1 MIQKGSE
8 ISSPLSSTRNGVRC
22 DIYGTL
28 GFTSPILSIATL
40 VYCMLFVLLI
50 GCGTNRSHE
59 DLSAALPEVIDFN
72 QHVRP
77 ILSDRCYSCH
87 GPDANTREADL
98 RLDTKEG
105 LFESVLE
112 TSKYHPVK
120 AGKPGQSALY
130 QRILSED
137 PELMMPPPDANLTLE
152 AREKAILEKWI
163 EQGADWK
170 PHWAFIPPE
179 KPTPPSTE
187 DASWARNEID
197 QFTLQAMEAKGLVPA
212 PPAEKA
218 TLLRRLTMDL
228 TGLPPSVE
236 ELDDFIN
243 DTSPNAVEKVVD
255 RLLAS
260 PHYGENMAVDWLD
273 LARYADTHGYQADY
287 YRPHWPWRDWVI
299 DAFNSN
305 MPYDTFVTWQLAGD
319 LLPNA
324 TREQKLA
331 TGFNRNHAQN
341 AEGGI
346 IDEEY
351 RVEYVA
357 DRTQTF
363 GIAFLGMTLEC
374 ARCHDHKF
382 DPISQK
388 EFYQIFSF
396 FNNVSESGQITWN
409 TSDLPGPTMLLPD
422 EEVEAKKVTIEKLL
436 AKKEIELDSVKKAES
451 STFNSWLD
459 SSNKQ
464 AIQTEP
470 TQGLLAHFPLE
481 NVNKKRIKNKVPGG
495 SDGSIIDPLDG
506 SITQSDLKIV
516 ESVSGKGLTLSG
528 DEALSFPKLGQFSR
542 ADEFSVG
549 MWVKIPKTLE
559 SGVIFHSNKGSALY
573 TFKGYQ
579 LSVEKDRFDIRL
591 AHDFPFN
598 SIHLLSSDSVPRDR
612 WVHIMLTYD
621 GSSAAA
627 GTRLYLNGELQS
639 VEVQRDRLF
648 KDIIFHGKTPDA
660 PSPIA
665 THLKIGARWRGKGFT
680 NGQVDEIKVFNRA
693 LTHVEVN
700 QLAGGKISSSLLQ
713 KDPDDLSPEER
724 ELLFDFYLHRNSRN
738 YKKVLGEVQD
748 LRKEENEII
757 EFIPHVMVMEE
768 MEKPRPSYLLNRGAY
783 DQKGEEVFPGTP
795 SQIKAF
801 DATFPKN
808 RLGLAQWL
816 FHEENPLPSRVAVNR
831 FWQHYFGRGIVETSE
846 DFGSQGALPS
856 HPKLLDW
863 LARTF
868 MESGWDIKYMQKL
881 IVMSATY
888 QQSSEADSLSLANDP
903 DNIYLSRGPQARLS
917 AENLR
922 DLVLAASGLLHTQVG
937 GPPVRPYQPEGLW
950 DFNQMSGKYQQDTG
964 QDLYRRSLYTY
975 WKRTIPPP
983 SMQIFDAPTRA
994 ICVVRR
1000 EETATPLQALV
1011 LMNDPQFVEAARV
1024 LAERIMKIPE
1034 GSARD
1039 KITYAIRLLTSEAPS
1054 EAQLA
1059 LLVEQYESAM
1069 AYYRD
1074 HPEKSSAL
1082 LTVGEFDVDKSLDR
1096 VTLAAY
1102 ATVCTTI
1109 INFEGTAKKG

>member
-1 MIQKGSE
+1 MITKCNG
-8 ISSPLSSTRNGVRC
+8 ISSVRKGGRHKIQ
-22 DIYGTL
+22 DKS
-28 GFTSPILSIATL
+28 GFSLYTVRIATL
-40 VYCMLFVLLI
+40 TLCAVLVLML

-98 RLDTKEG
+98 RLDTEDG
-105 LFESVLE
+105 LFTSELE
-112 TSKYHPVK
+112 TSKYPPVK

-130 QRILSED
+130 HRIASDD
-137 PELMMPPPDANLTLE
+137 PEFLMPPPSANLTLE
-152 AREKAILEKWI
+152 KREKAILEKWI
-163 EQGADWK
+163 EQGAEWK

-179 KPTPPSTE
+179 KPTPPSVKNE
-187 DASWARNEID
+187 SWTRNEID
-197 QFTLQAMEAKGLVPA
+197 QFTLRAMEAQRLAPA
-212 PPAEKA
+212 PPADKA

-228 TGLPPSVE
+228 TGLPPTVD
-236 ELDDFIN
+236 ELDDFIR
-243 DTSPNAVEKVVD
+243 DTSPDAIEKVVD

-319 LLPNA
+319 LLPDA

-388 EFYQIFSF
+388 EFYEIFSF

-422 EEVEAKKVTIEKLL
+422 EEVKAKKATIEKLL
-436 AKKEIELDSVKKAES
+436 AEKEMELDSVKKAEY
-451 STFNSWLD
+451 STFNSWLN
-459 SSNKQ
+459 SSDKQ
-464 AIQTEP
+464 SINTQP
-470 TQGLLAHFPLE
+470 SQGLLAHFPLE

-495 SDGSIIDPLDG
+495 ITGSIIDPLDG

-528 DEALSFPKLGQFSR
+528 DEALSFPTLGQFSR
-542 ADEFSVG
+542 SDEYSIG
-549 MWVKIPKTLE
+549 MWVKIPRALE

-579 LSVEKDRFDIRL
+579 LSVEKDQFDIRL
-591 AHDFPFN
+591 AHDFPYN
-598 SIHLLSSDSVPRDR
+598 SIHLLSRDSVPRDQ
-612 WVHIMLTYD
+612 WIHIMLTYD
-621 GSSAAA
+621 GSSTAE
-627 GTRLYLNGELQS
+627 GTRFYLNGELQS
-639 VEVQRDRLF
+639 LEVHRDRLF
-648 KDIIFHGKTPDA
+648 KDIIFHGKTPDD
-660 PSPIA
+660 PVPIA

-693 LTHVEVN
+693 LTHLEVN
-700 QLAGGKISSSLLQ
+700 QLAGGKIGSSILQ
-713 KDPDDLSPEER
+713 KNTDELSTEER
-724 ELLFDFYLHRNSRN
+724 ELLFDFYLHRRSSHYR
-738 YKKVLGEVQD
+738 KVLKEVQG
-748 LRKEENEII
+748 LKKEENEII

-768 MEKPRPSYLLNRGAY
+768 MEKPRPSYLLHRGAY
-783 DQKGEEVFPGTP
+783 DQKGDEVFPGTP

-801 DATFPKN
+801 DATFPQN

-816 FHEENPLPSRVAVNR
+816 FHEENPLPARVAVNR

-863 LARTF
+863 LARSF

-888 QQSSEADSLSLANDP
+888 QQSSVADSLSLVKDP
-903 DNIYLSRGPQARLS
+903 DNVYLSRGPHARLS

-922 DLVLAASGLLHTQVG
+922 DLVLAASGLLHTRIG

-950 DFNQMSGKYQQDTG
+950 DFNRMSGSYQQDTG
-964 QDLYRRSLYTY
+964 ENLYRRSLYTY

-1024 LAERIMKIPE
+1024 LAERIMKMPK
-1034 GSARD
+1034 GNARD
-1039 KITYAIRLLTSEAPS
+1039 KITYAIRLLTSQSPS
-1054 EAQLA
+1054 EEQLA
-1059 LLVEQYESAM
+1059 LLLDQYESAM
-1069 AYYRD
+1069 AYYTEN
-1074 HPEKSSAL
+1074 PEKSSAL
-1082 LTVGEFDVDKSLDR
+1082 VHVGAHDVDKSLDKVR
-1096 VTLAAY
+1096 LAAY